1 MLVFIS
7 RATRLPVFDKSYTT
21 LFVKL
26 LSKKMVA
33 AKKNW
38 LAIFCNVCQQNFHLR
53 QSLFNGNI
61 LTL

>member
-7 RATRLPVFDKSYTT
+7 RATRLPVFDKSYTA

-33 AKKNW
+33 AKKN
-38 LAIFCNVCQQNFHLR
+38 
-53 QSLFNGNI
+53 
-61 LTL
+61 

>member
-33 AKKNW
+33 AKKK
-38 LAIFCNVCQQNFHLR
+38 LIGDILQCLSTKLSFMSIF
-53 QSLFNGNI
+53 I
-61 LTL
+61 

>member
-33 AKKNW
+33 AKKIDWRYFAMFVNKTFIYVN
-38 LAIFCNVCQQNFHLR
+38 LYLMAT
-53 QSLFNGNI
+53 S
-61 LTL
+61 